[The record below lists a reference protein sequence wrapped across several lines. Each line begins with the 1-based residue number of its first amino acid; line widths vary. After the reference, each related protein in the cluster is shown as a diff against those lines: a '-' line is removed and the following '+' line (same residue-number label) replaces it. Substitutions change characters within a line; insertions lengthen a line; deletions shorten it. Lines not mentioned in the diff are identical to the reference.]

1 MQQRRRCRCHQRVS
15 LTAYPLCCVAAA
27 VMPKDASP
35 TDPAAVIATHAL
47 RALASMAAF
56 ENARAEL
63 ARSRQLVSDVGES
76 RPGWLRTQWVP
87 CCNT

>member
-1 MQQRRRCRCHQRVS
+1 
-15 LTAYPLCCVAAA
+15 
-27 VMPKDASP
+27 MPKDASP

-63 ARSRQLVSDVGES
+63 ARSRQLV
-76 RPGWLRTQWVP
+76 
-87 CCNT
+87 